1 MEFFSVK
8 QADDENAVCNMCKRD
23 VKRGQKSKGPKS
35 YSTTPLHNHL
45 KRWHKSEYDSAYSDF
60 SKKKVEADSLQ
71 LTPKERKLKEMSS
84 SQTTLEGSFK
94 AAKIWDINDSRSQAI
109 SNKIVIMMASDNQ
122 PFSIVEDQ
130 GFIELL
136 AHLEHHYLIPS
147 RKYFTQEALPKLY
160 DSVRSSIANELDKA
174 KFISITSDLWTCS
187 HSNESFILLT
197 GHWLDGSFNS
207 KSAMLNAR
215 HFPGKHTGALIEAAF
230 HSMLEEIPVPYTQ

>member
-1 MEFFSVK
+1 
-8 QADDENAVCNMCKRD
+8 
-23 VKRGQKSKGPKS
+23 
-35 YSTTPLHNHL
+35 
-45 KRWHKSEYDSAYSDF
+45 
-60 SKKKVEADSLQ
+60 
-71 LTPKERKLKEMSS
+71 MSS

-109 SNKIVIMMASDNQ
+109 SNKIVKMMASDNQ

-136 AHLEHHYLIPS
+136 AHLEHRYLIPS

-160 DSVRSSIANELDKA
+160 DNVRSSIANELGKA

-187 HSNESFILLT
+187 HSNKSFISLT
-197 GHWLDGSFNS
+197 GHWWDGSFHS

-230 HSMLEEIPVPYTQ
+230 HLMLEEWSIEPCRIQMLVRDGASNIALASRLAELDSVHCCIQGCTFA